1 MESPRPGGTIQ
12 SRVAMASEER
22 TQPLALAAPT
32 AARSARLTSKLYLPT
47 ALIARQLPAGLAD
60 MSTVPR
66 LQPPN
71 DEHDAAARL
80 AEYVAAIRATARVF
94 ATYNHKVETLAAYD
108 SYMIW
113 IDAWARLSGFGT
125 FIAIDL
131 QVCECS
137 SKRAAR
143 ASAVAVQC
151 K

>member
-1 MESPRPGGTIQ
+1 MASPRTAIQ
-12 SRVAMASEER
+12 SSEPVASEER
-22 TQPLALAAPT
+22 AQPLALAAPT

-108 SYMIW
+108 SYIVW

-125 FIAIDL
+125 FIVVDL
-131 QVCECS
+131 QVGVS
-137 SKRAAR
+137 SSPLQVSSGPDAM
-143 ASAVAVQC
+143 
-151 K
+151 